1 MQTSVI
7 EDGAT
12 RRAPALPG
20 ACPRAREVKPT
31 ALVVGWI
38 RAGATAGGARF
49 GWRKTAAAEACEAE
63 DYEMVSA
70 TLRFD
75 YARTLS

>member
-1 MQTSVI
+1 VRR
-7 EDGAT
+7 GA
-12 RRAPALPG
+12 RRPFAVLA
-20 ACPRAREVKPT
+20 ARAGTEPT

-38 RAGATAGGARF
+38 RAGVTAGGVRF
-49 GWRKTAAAEACEAE
+49 GGRKTAAAEACEVE